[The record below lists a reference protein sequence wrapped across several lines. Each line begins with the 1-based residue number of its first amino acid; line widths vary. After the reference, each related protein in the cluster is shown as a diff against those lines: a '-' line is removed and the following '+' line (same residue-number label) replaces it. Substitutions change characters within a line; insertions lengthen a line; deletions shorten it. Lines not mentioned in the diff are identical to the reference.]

1 MHLLPRSGNFGL
13 GTWPL
18 RRARIAPDAP
28 ALSQGHRVVTW
39 SQLANRTARLTA
51 ALTELGVV
59 RGERVAYLG
68 PNDLAIFE
76 TFFATAQV
84 GAVFVPLN
92 TRLAA
97 AELQYMLRDCEPA
110 VLVLDEAVGFEPT
123 ELVTGGVTRIVNKTD
138 LDALV
143 EAHEPAAPLAN
154 LPLEDPALFLFTS
167 GTTGRAKAA
176 MLTHSNIF
184 WNTVNQLA
192 HIDFLSTDR
201 ALCVAP
207 LFHSVGFGQITLP
220 VLFKGGQ
227 VELLPKF
234 DAAAMLETIEQLK
247 ITGFA
252 AVPTILQMLAEHP
265 SWNDTDLSSLRHVNY
280 GGSPANERITR
291 EWQRRGVTLQQG
303 YGMTEAGPGVLMAS
317 AEGGLDRPMAAGVP
331 HVFTDIAH
339 LADDGHAVPV
349 DNTPRELLI
358 RGPHVFA
365 GYWGRPEDSA
375 AEVVDSEWFRT
386 GDVLRFEDGWG
397 YVVDRVKDVIIS
409 GAENIYPAEVEAVLA
424 AAPGVRSAA
433 VVGIPDDRWGEV
445 GLAYVEA
452 LPGFELDPDEVLDY
466 ARSQLAKYKVPT
478 QVHVLSELPRNAAG
492 KVLRQELRLHT
503 ANPSDSSVAISP
515 EGTP

>member
-1 MHLLPRSGNFGL
+1 MHLLPSSGNFGL

-18 RRARIAPDAP
+18 RRARIAPDAV
-28 ALSQGHRVVTW
+28 ALSQGSRVVTW
-39 SQLANRTARLTA
+39 GQLADRTARLAA
-51 ALTELGVV
+51 ALEGLGVA

-68 PNDLAIFE
+68 PNDVAIFE

-97 AELQYMLRDCEPA
+97 AELQYMLRDCDPA
-110 VLVLDEAVGFEPT
+110 VLVVDDEIGFEPSD
-123 ELVTGGVTRIVNKTD
+123 LVTGGATRIISKSD
-138 LDALV
+138 LDALI
-143 EAHEPAAPLAN
+143 ETHEPGAPVAPL
-154 LPLEDPALFLFTS
+154 PLDDPALFLFTS

-176 MLTHSNIF
+176 MLTHSNIL
-184 WNTVNQLA
+184 WNTFNQLA

-220 VLFKGGQ
+220 VLFKGGR
-227 VELLPKF
+227 VELLAKF
-234 DAAAMLETIEQLK
+234 DPAAMLETIEKLK

-265 SWNDTDLSSLRHVNY
+265 SWNDADLSSLRHVNF
-280 GGSPANERITR
+280 GGSPANERVTR
-291 EWQRRGVTLQQG
+291 EWQKRGVMLQQG

-331 HVFTDIAH
+331 HFFTDIAH
-339 LADDGHAVPV
+339 VDGDGHVAPV
-349 DNTPRELLI
+349 DNTPRELI
-358 RGPHVFA
+358 VRGPHVFA
-365 GYWGRPEDSA
+365 GYWRRPEESA
-375 AEVVDSEWFRT
+375 AEVVDGEWFRT

-397 YVVDRVKDVIIS
+397 YVVDRIKDVIIS

-433 VVGIPDDRWGEV
+433 VVGVPDDRWGEV

-452 LPGFELDPDEVLDY
+452 LPGFELDPEDVLTY
-466 ARSQLAKYKVPT
+466 ARSRLAKYKVPT
-478 QVHVLSELPRNAAG
+478 QVHVVPQLPRNASG
-492 KVLRQELRLHT
+492 KLLRHTLREQN
-503 ANPSDSSVAISP
+503 ANPSDLSVASSP